1 MMMVAASL
9 VLAAPA
15 VQAAEPAKDGGGM
28 LAKADANGDGR
39 LDKAE
44 LTKLFEA
51 RAAKRGDTAPVDPAK
66 VDAFFQK
73 ADANGDGG
81 IDAGELAAL
90 RAANE
95 SKPAAE
101 K

>member
-1 MMMVAASL
+1 MMMVAAAL

-15 VQAAEPAKDGGGM
+15 AQAAEPAKDGGDM
-28 LAKADANGDGR
+28 LAKADANGDGK

-44 LTKLFEA
+44 VAKLFEA
-51 RAAKRGDTAPVDPAK
+51 RAAKKGDTTGVDPAK

-81 IDAGELAAL
+81 LDATELAAL
-90 RAANE
+90 RAARE
-95 SKPAAE
+95 AKPAAE